1 MQRRKKHGFLALL
14 AVILIFMMTVPGT
27 VPGALAASVPEAG
40 ESSIEGVTMN
50 PESAS
55 ETEVYP
61 LYTAQNPGSYG
72 IIRICPEGI
81 LNT

>member
-1 MQRRKKHGFLALL
+1 MESITDFMINFHRKKPF
-14 AVILIFMMTVPGT
+14 VQSPGEKT
-27 VPGALAASVPEAG
+27 FYYCNVSSQNDLDESVYE
-40 ESSIEGVTMN
+40 IMR
-50 PESAS
+50 ESAS